1 MEEDKHHPAFRECPD
16 DNGRCTLA
24 FPSHDEVEHAPN
36 CDCKYRT
43 ANVVSILAD
52 AYGRWLDGRRAL
64 ERQRQG
70 WDRSAQAW
78 AKWDGFLME
87 WLRPVAD
94 AILEAACLKEDYR
107 VLDVGCGT
115 GGLGL
120 IAAAKVVRGEVIGV
134 DFAEGMV
141 QVAGRKAE
149 SLAIKN
155 YKAQVAEASQLPFE
169 ENTFDTVLGRHAV
182 MLFQNRESG
191 VKGLARVLKPRGRL
205 VLSSWGPMDRNPWM
219 TVGIRAIESVLGLK
233 VPMSDGLDG
242 PGPFQCSESKTLKSL
257 FTKADIANKY
267 TVSEITG
274 EVAFES
280 SEHYWRFLSQVIGR
294 VASALRGEWK
304 DKRHE
309 IRRAVVRAAMEH
321 VRDGRL
327 TFGWSALVAGGSKP
341 RRRPFPPMRLHV
353 QWEDCNGRV
362 WHEHKPDWPGTR
374 TEDAPAGKPPSS
386 ASR

>member
-24 FPSHDEVEHAPN
+24 FPSHDEMEHAPN

-64 ERQRQG
+64 ERQRQA

-120 IAAAKVVRGEVIGV
+120 IAAAKVVRGEVVGV

-149 SLAIKN
+149 SLTIKN

-191 VKGLARVLKPRGRL
+191 VKKLALVLKPRGRL
-205 VLSSWGPMDRNPWM
+205 VLSSWGPMERNPWM

-233 VPMSDGLDG
+233 VPMSDGPNG
-242 PGPFQCSESKTLKSL
+242 PGPFQCSEPKMLESL
-257 FTKADIANKY
+257 FTKADVANKR
-267 TVSEITG
+267 TVSEVTG

-280 SEHYWRFLSQVIGR
+280 PEHYWRFLSQVVGR

-304 DKRHE
+304 DKRQE
-309 IRRAVVRAAMEH
+309 IRRAVVRAAKEH

-327 TFGWSALVAGGSKP
+327 AFGWSALVATGSKP
-341 RRRPFPPMRLHV
+341 RRRPYPPMRLHV
-353 QWEDCNGRV
+353 QWVDCTGKV
-362 WHEHKPDWPGTR
+362 WHEHKPDWAGAK
-374 TEDAPAGKPPSS
+374 TEDAPADKPP
-386 ASR
+386 ANAPR